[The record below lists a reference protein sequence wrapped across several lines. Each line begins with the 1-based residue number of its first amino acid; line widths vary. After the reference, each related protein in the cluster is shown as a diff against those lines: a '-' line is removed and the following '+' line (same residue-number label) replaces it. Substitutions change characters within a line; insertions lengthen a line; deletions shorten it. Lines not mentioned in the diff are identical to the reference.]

1 MSFVGARWWKFD
13 FHTHTPAS
21 FDYGKSDSSLKTS
34 KTAKDWLLDY
44 IAKGIECVAV
54 TDHNSGDWIDRLKE
68 AAKNLRAEGHS
79 IFVFPGVEITAN
91 SNIHVL
97 GIFDP
102 RATSEDI
109 ISVIGAS
116 KFRGTKGNSD
126 SVAEES
132 AENVIKEII
141 SAGGVAIPAHVDMK
155 AGLCQQNSSHTI
167 GQVCKHANAVEII
180 FPDQERAD
188 APLSRYTN
196 LSIDLPSIIGSDA
209 HHPNDIGRSYTWVK
223 MSTPSIEGLKLA
235 LVDGSS
241 SIIRSDNETKD
252 PNSSSNTLLRSVT
265 IENAKYA
272 GRSTPLKVEFNPWLN
287 SIIGGRGSGKSSVLE
302 FIRLGMDRAR
312 DFDVLDRDNE
322 IRRSFESFTKI
333 SASRDSEGV
342 MLENTKISCVY
353 TRDEIH
359 YLLTWTKE
367 NNCVS
372 ISRYDGQQW
381 IPEEGEAH
389 SRFPIKIFS
398 QKQIF
403 DLAKNPNTLLR
414 LIDESST
421 IGFQQWKME

>member
-21 FDYGKSDSSLKTS
+21 FDYGKTDSHLKST
-34 KTAKDWLLDY
+34 KTPKDWLLDY

-54 TDHNSGDWIDRLKE
+54 TDHNSGDWIDRLKDAAE
-68 AAKNLRAEGHS
+68 ALRAEGRS
-79 IFVFPGVEITAN
+79 IYVFPGVEITAN

-102 RATSEDI
+102 SVTSADI
-109 ISVIGAS
+109 SAVIGAS
-116 KFRGTKGNSD
+116 KFRGTKGDSD

-132 AENVIKEII
+132 AENVVKEII
-141 SAGGVAIPAHVDMK
+141 KAGGVAIPAHIDMK
-155 AGLCQQNSSHTI
+155 AGLCQQHSSHTI

-180 FPDQERAD
+180 YPDQERAD

-196 LSIDLPSIIGSDA
+196 LNFDLPSVIGSDA
-209 HHPNDIGRSYTWVK
+209 HHPNDIGRAYTWVK
-223 MSTPSIEGLKLA
+223 MSTPSIDGLKLA

-241 SIIRSDNETKD
+241 SIIRSDHVTAD
-252 PNSSSNTLLRSVT
+252 PNNSSNTLLRSVT
-265 IENAKYA
+265 IESAKYA

-302 FIRLGMDRAR
+302 FIRLGMDRAK

-342 MLENTKISCVY
+342 MLENTKISCIY

-359 YLLTWTKE
+359 YLLTWTKAS
-367 NNCVS
+367 NHVS
-372 ISRYDGQQW
+372 ISRYDGHNW

-389 SRFPIKIFS
+389 SRF
-398 QKQIF
+398 
-403 DLAKNPNTLLR
+403 L
-414 LIDESST
+414 
-421 IGFQQWKME
+421 